1 MTGVQ
6 LPQGERPTQRQTT
19 LHTVNLEPPVN
30 IILFYHL
37 THLKHKLTQSV
48 FKRRTFRFQ
57 VSKNPK
63 FKIDEKQKGAF
74 TAYCGKQKSVIY
86 VVVVKMCSEFANHLA
101 GITCRNNQAHRNC
114 ALIEMIL
121 CLFRYKQTDTL
132 GFPVLRRL
140 QRKAMNSRFTRFADS
155 WLNHLMNTTWEQV
168 LERKTPALTFML

>member
-30 IILFYHL
+30 II
-37 THLKHKLTQSV
+37 HKLTQSV

-86 VVVVKMCSEFANHLA
+86 VVVNVFRICKSSR
-101 GITCRNNQAHRNC
+101 RNN
-114 ALIEMIL
+114 M
-121 CLFRYKQTDTL
+121 
-132 GFPVLRRL
+132 
-140 QRKAMNSRFTRFADS
+140 
-155 WLNHLMNTTWEQV
+155 
-168 LERKTPALTFML
+168 